1 MALVKCTECK
11 SEISSTALFCPK
23 CGCKKP
29 FKGVKLSK
37 AEAKDMGIYQRAVFR
52 RRGGKV
58 PRTRFQKF
66 LFISYSAIFVLILV
80 KCTSTPDDAP
90 RAEHTAK
97 QSALKALLSPAPAV
111 ATPKKGHAHE

>member
-1 MALVKCTECK
+1 MALVHCAECK

-29 FKGVKLSK
+29 FRGVRLSK

-58 PRTRFQKF
+58 PRTIFQKF
-66 LFISYSAIFVLILV
+66 LLISYSAIFVLALV
-80 KCTSTPDDAP
+80 KCTSTPDGASH
-90 RAEHTAK
+90 AERTAK
-97 QSALKALLSPAPAV
+97 QSALKALLSPAPA
-111 ATPKKGHAHE
+111 ATTK